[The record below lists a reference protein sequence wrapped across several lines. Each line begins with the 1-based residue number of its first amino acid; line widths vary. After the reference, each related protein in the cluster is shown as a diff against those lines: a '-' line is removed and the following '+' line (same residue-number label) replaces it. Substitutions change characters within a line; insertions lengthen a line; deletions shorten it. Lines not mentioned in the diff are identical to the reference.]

1 MQSNLLPALKRQ
13 LCALLLLLITTTTL
27 YAQQAITGKVISA
40 DDRQPVIGATV
51 KVKGV
56 NRGAVTDAN
65 GSFAISAATTD
76 ELQISFIGYLP
87 TLYPLK
93 GASDVTIALQ
103 PDKKALDEVV
113 VTALGIR
120 KEVKRVGYAVQEV
133 KGADLI
139 KAREPNPINGLTG
152 KVAGLTV
159 GASAELLAAPLVL
172 LRGSNI
178 GLYVVDGVPI
188 NSDTWNISPDD
199 IESYTVL
206 KGVTASALYG
216 SRGLNGAI
224 MITTKKGTK
233 DKRGLSIDFN
243 SSTMFEKGFNAI
255 PAVQD
260 EYGPGDHGKY
270 AFVDGKGNGTNDG
283 DYDVWG
289 PKFEGQLIPQYDS
302 PVDPATGK
310 RTGTPWIARGKNNLQ
325 RFLQTGMLSTNNISV
340 SSHTEKADLRF
351 SLSHSYQKGIVP
363 NTSLNI
369 TNFNISAGYNF
380 SSRLRLDAYMNYNR
394 QYSNNFPDVTYGP
407 NSIIYNTLIWAG
419 ADWSMDDMRNYWQP
433 GKEGIQSIY
442 AEYQRYHNPWFM
454 TYEWLRGHYKT
465 DINGYAKLNYKIT
478 DKLELLARTQITSYD
493 LMRNEKVPYSAHPY
507 GREEGKGDYREDKR
521 TLFENNTDVLLSYT
535 NMFPHKI
542 GVHASV
548 GGNARSYRFN
558 SSYVSTNY
566 LNAPGWY
573 GFGNSRDPLFATN
586 FQAPMLVLSA
596 YGYVDIDLGKYATIS
611 LTDRVDKASNLPIR
625 NNVYSYPSVALS
637 TVVSDY
643 VQLPSVISFLKL
655 RGSYANVKGGFT
667 QATIGATPLATYPL
681 GYGTEYQSSYDGPVY
696 NTASYNVAPVYQN
709 QAGAYISQTIANPD
723 LKPFATKVFETGMD
737 IRFLK
742 NRIGV
747 DATYFTSQNGPQIY
761 DVIISSATGYAK
773 NRINGVNTRKTGYE
787 VSLNGSPL
795 RNPNGLNWNIT
806 ANWSTY
812 QEKYVSI
819 YGNETKLNAFVGV
832 GDRVDKIYGSTF
844 VKTPDGQII
853 NDGSGRPIMNP
864 TQQFL
869 GNASADWV
877 WGVNNNFSY
886 KGISLSFQFD
896 GRVGGNMIDYIQQ
909 QTFRGGRNILTT
921 QGAMGEARYQDYK
934 GVKSYQGEG
943 VVVSNNVPI
952 QYDNNGNVTNYDKLQ
967 YAPNTTKSFLQDYI
981 SVYYKTNEANVISKT
996 FAKLREVTIGYAL
1009 SPALLKGTFIRGANI
1024 SFVGRNLLYF
1034 AKNKDVDLDQYPGA
1048 DQGASTL
1055 QTPTTKRYGFNLNLT
1070 F

>member
-1 MQSNLLPALKRQ
+1 MQSNLHQALKRQ
-13 LCALLLLLITTTTL
+13 LCVLLLLLLTTTSL
-27 YAQQAITGKVISA
+27 YAQQAITGKVISG
-40 DDRQPVIGATV
+40 DDRQPVIGATI
-51 KVKGV
+51 KVKGA

-65 GSFAISAATTD
+65 GSFAISAASTD
-76 ELQISFIGYLP
+76 ILQITFIGFLP
-87 TLYPLK
+87 ELYPLK
-93 GASDVTIALQ
+93 GATDVTITLQ

-139 KAREPNPINGLTG
+139 KAREPNPINGLVG

-172 LRGSNI
+172 LRGNKI

-188 NSDTWNISPDD
+188 NSDTWNIAPDD

-255 PAVQD
+255 PKVQD

-283 DYDVWG
+283 DYDIWG

-302 PVDPATGK
+302 PVDPVTGV

-325 RFLQTGMLSTNNISV
+325 RFLQTGMLSTNNIAV

-433 GKEGIQSIY
+433 GKEGIQSVY

-465 DINGYAKLNYKIT
+465 DINGYAKLNYKIS

-521 TLFENNTDVLLSYT
+521 SMFENNTDVLLSYT

-542 GVHASV
+542 GIHASV
-548 GGNARSYRFN
+548 GGNARSYKYN

-586 FQAPMLVLSA
+586 YQAPMLVLSA

-611 LTDRVDKASNLPIR
+611 LTDRIDKASNLPIQ

-643 VQLPSVISFLKL
+643 VNLPAPISFLKL

-667 QATIGATPLATYPL
+667 QATIGATPLASYPL
-681 GYGTEYQSSYDGPVY
+681 GYGMEYQSSYDGPIY
-696 NTASYNVAPVYQN
+696 NTPFYNVTPVYQN

-742 NRIGV
+742 NRIGI

-761 DVIISSATGYAK
+761 DVIISSASGYAK

-787 VSLNGSPL
+787 LSLNGAPL
-795 RNPNGLNWNIT
+795 RNPNGLNWNVT
-806 ANWSTY
+806 ANWSTF
-812 QEKYVSI
+812 QEKYTSI

-832 GDRVDKIYGSTF
+832 GDRVDKIYGSKF
-844 VKTPDGQII
+844 VRANDGQII
-853 NDGSGRPIMNP
+853 NGADGRPIVNP

-869 GNASADWV
+869 GYASPDWV
-877 WGVNNNFSY
+877 WGINNSFSY

-896 GRVGGNMIDYIQQ
+896 GRVGGSMIDYIQQ

-921 QGAMGEARYQDYK
+921 EGAMGEARLQDYK
-934 GVKSYQGEG
+934 GVKSYLGDG
-943 VVVSNNVPI
+943 VVVNNNVPI

-967 YAPNTTKSFLQDYI
+967 YAPNTTKAFLQDYI

-1009 SPALLKGTFIRGANI
+1009 PQTMLKGTFIRGASI

-1034 AKNKDVDLDQYPGA
+1034 AKNKDVDVDQYPGA
-1048 DQGASTL
+1048 DQGSSTL
-1055 QTPTTKRYGFNLNLT
+1055 QTPTTKRYGFNLNVT

>member
-1 MQSNLLPALKRQ
+1 MQSNLHRALKRQ
-13 LCALLLLLITTTTL
+13 LCAFLLLLFATTSL
-27 YAQQAITGKVISA
+27 FAQQAITGKVISG
-40 DDRQPVIGATV
+40 DDNQPIIGATI
-51 KVKGV
+51 KVKGAS
-56 NRGAVTDAN
+56 RGAITDAAGN
-65 GSFAISAATTD
+65 FAISAANTD
-76 ELQISFIGYLP
+76 ILQISFIGFLP
-87 TLYPLK
+87 QLYPLK
-93 GASDVTIALQ
+93 GATDVTITLQ

-120 KEVKRVGYAVQEV
+120 KEVKRVGYSVQEV
-133 KGADLI
+133 KGADLV
-139 KAREPNPINGLTG
+139 KAREPNPINGLVG

-159 GASAELLAAPLVL
+159 GASAELLSAPLVL
-172 LRGSNI
+172 LRGNNI

-188 NSDTWNISPDD
+188 NSDTWNIAPDD

-255 PAVQD
+255 PKVQD

-270 AFVDGKGNGTNDG
+270 AFVDGKGGGTNDG
-283 DYDVWG
+283 DYDIWG

-302 PVDPATGK
+302 PVDPVTGK
-310 RTGTPWIARGKNNLQ
+310 RSGTPWIARGKNNLQ
-325 RFLQTGMLSTNNISV
+325 RFLQTGMLSTNNIAV
-340 SSHTEKADLRF
+340 ASHTDKADLRF
-351 SLSHSYQKGIVP
+351 SLSHSYQKGLVP

-407 NSIIYNTLIWAG
+407 NSLIYNTLIWAG

-465 DINGYAKLNYKIT
+465 DINGYAKLNYKIN
-478 DKLELLARTQITSYD
+478 DKLDLLVRTQISSYD
-493 LMRNEKVPYSAHPY
+493 MMRNEKVPYSAHPY

-521 TLFENNTDVLLSYT
+521 TLFENNTDVLLTYT
-535 NMFPHKI
+535 NVFPHKI

-548 GGNARSYRFN
+548 GGNTRSYKYN

-573 GFGNSRDPLFATN
+573 GFGNTRDPLFATN
-586 FQAPMLVLSA
+586 YQAPMLVLSA
-596 YGYVDIDLGKYATIS
+596 YGYVDVDLGKYATVS
-611 LTDRVDKASNLPIR
+611 FTNRVDKASNLPPQ
-625 NNVYSYPSVALS
+625 NNVYSYPSVAIS
-637 TVVSDY
+637 SVVSDY
-643 VQLPSVISFLKL
+643 IDLPTPISFLKL

-667 QATIGATPLATYPL
+667 AKTIGATPLAVYPL
-681 GYGTEYQSSYDGPVY
+681 GYGAEYQSAYDGPIY
-696 NTASYNVAPVYQN
+696 NTPFYNVTPVYQN
-709 QAGAYISQTIANPD
+709 QAGAYLSQTIANPD
-723 LKPFATKVFETGMD
+723 LKPFATKVFEVGAD
-737 IRFLK
+737 VRFLK
-742 NRIGV
+742 NRIGI
-747 DATYFTSQNGPQIY
+747 DGTYFTSQNGPQIY
-761 DVIISSATGYAK
+761 DVIISSASGYAK
-773 NRINGVNTRKTGYE
+773 NRINGVNTKKTGYE
-787 VSLNGSPL
+787 FTLTGSPF
-795 RNPNGLNWNIT
+795 RNPNGFNWNIS
-806 ANWSTY
+806 ANWSTFT
-812 QEKYVSI
+812 EKYVKISDT
-819 YGNETKLNAFVGV
+819 ETKLNAFVGV
-832 GDRVDKIYGSTF
+832 GDRVDKFYGTTF
-844 VKTPDGQII
+844 SRTSDGKII
-853 NDGSGRPIMNP
+853 NGPDGRPINSP

-869 GNASADWV
+869 GYASPDWV
-877 WGVNNNFSY
+877 WGVNNSFSY
-886 KGISLSFQFD
+886 KGVSLSFQFD
-896 GRVGGNMIDYIQQ
+896 GRVGGSMIDYIQQ

-934 GVKSYQGEG
+934 GVKSYLGEG
-943 VVVSNNVPI
+943 VQVSNNMAI
-952 QYDNNGNVTNYDKLQ
+952 QYDNNGNITNYDKLQ
-967 YAPNTTKSFLQDYI
+967 FSPNNTKAYLQDYI

-1009 SPALLKGTFIRGANI
+1009 PANLLKGTFIRGANV

-1034 AKNKDVDLDQYPGA
+1034 AKNKDVDVDQYPGA
-1048 DQGASTL
+1048 DQGSSTL
-1055 QTPTTKRYGFNLNLT
+1055 QTPTTKRYGFNLNIS

>member
-1 MQSNLLPALKRQ
+1 MQSNLLRTLKRQ
-13 LCALLLLLITTTTL
+13 LRALLLLLFTTSTL
-27 YAQQAITGKVISA
+27 YAQQAITGKVISG
-40 DDRQPVIGATV
+40 DDRQPVIGATI
-51 KVKGV
+51 KVKGA
-56 NRGAVTDAN
+56 NRGAVTDAT
-65 GSFAISAATTD
+65 GSFAISAASTD
-76 ELQISFIGYLP
+76 ILQITFIGFLP
-87 TLYPLK
+87 ELYPLK
-93 GASDVTIALQ
+93 GATDVTITLQ

-139 KAREPNPINGLTG
+139 KAREPNPINGLVG

-172 LRGSNI
+172 LRGNNI

-188 NSDTWNISPDD
+188 NSDTWNIAPDD

-255 PAVQD
+255 PKVQD

-283 DYDVWG
+283 DYDIWG
-289 PKFEGQLIPQYDS
+289 PKFEGQSIPQYDS
-302 PVDPATGK
+302 PVDPVTGV

-325 RFLQTGMLSTNNISV
+325 RFLQTGMLSTNNIAV

-433 GKEGIQSIY
+433 GKEGIQSVY

-465 DINGYAKLNYKIT
+465 DINGYAKLNYKIS

-521 TLFENNTDVLLSYT
+521 SMFENNTDVLLSYT

-542 GVHASV
+542 GIHASV
-548 GGNARSYRFN
+548 GGNARSYKYN

-586 FQAPMLVLSA
+586 YQAPMLVLSA

-611 LTDRVDKASNLPIR
+611 LTDRIDKASNLPIQ

-643 VQLPSVISFLKL
+643 VDLPAPISFLKL

-667 QATIGATPLATYPL
+667 QATIGATPLASYPL
-681 GYGTEYQSSYDGPVY
+681 GYGMEYQSSYDGPIY
-696 NTASYNVAPVYQN
+696 NTPFYNVTPVYQN

-742 NRIGV
+742 NRIGI

-761 DVIISSATGYAK
+761 DVIISSASGYAK

-787 VSLNGSPL
+787 LSLNGSPL
-795 RNPNGLNWNIT
+795 RNPNGLNWNVT
-806 ANWSTY
+806 ANWSTF
-812 QEKYVSI
+812 QEKYTSI

-832 GDRVDKIYGSTF
+832 GDRVDKIYGTKF
-844 VKTPDGQII
+844 VRANDGQII
-853 NDGSGRPIMNP
+853 NGADGRPIVNP

-869 GNASADWV
+869 GYASPDWV
-877 WGVNNNFSY
+877 WGINNSFSY

-896 GRVGGNMIDYIQQ
+896 GRVGGSMIDYIQQ

-921 QGAMGEARYQDYK
+921 QGAMGEARFQDYK
-934 GVKSYQGEG
+934 GVKSYLGEG
-943 VVVSNNVPI
+943 VVVNNNVPI

-967 YAPNTTKSFLQDYI
+967 YAPNTTKAFLQDYI

-1009 SPALLKGTFIRGANI
+1009 PQTMLKGTFIRGASV

-1034 AKNKDVDLDQYPGA
+1034 AKNKDVDVDQYPGA
-1048 DQGASTL
+1048 DQGSSTL
-1055 QTPTTKRYGFNLNLT
+1055 QTPTTKRYGFNLNVT

>member
-1 MQSNLLPALKRQ
+1 MQSNLHRALKRQ
-13 LCALLLLLITTTTL
+13 LCALLLLLLTSSSL
-27 YAQQAITGKVISA
+27 YAQQAITGKVISG
-40 DDRQPVIGATV
+40 DDRQPVIGATI
-51 KVKGV
+51 KVKGA
-56 NRGAVTDAN
+56 NRGAVTDAT
-65 GSFAISAATTD
+65 GSFAISAAGTD
-76 ELQISFIGYLP
+76 ILQITFIGFLP
-87 TLYPLK
+87 ELYPLK
-93 GASDVTIALQ
+93 GATDVTITLQ

-120 KEVKRVGYAVQEV
+120 KEVKRVGYSVQEV

-139 KAREPNPINGLTG
+139 KAREPNPINGLVG

-172 LRGSNI
+172 LRGNNI

-188 NSDTWNISPDD
+188 NSDTWNIAPDD

-255 PAVQD
+255 PKVQD

-302 PVDPATGK
+302 PVDPTTGV

-325 RFLQTGMLSTNNISV
+325 RFLQTGMLSTNNIAV

-433 GKEGIQSIY
+433 GKEGIQSVY

-507 GREEGKGDYREDKR
+507 GMEEGKGNYREDKR
-521 TLFENNTDVLLSYT
+521 SMFENNTDVLLSYT
-535 NMFPHKI
+535 NIFPHKI

-548 GGNARSYRFN
+548 GGNARSYKYN
-558 SSYVSTNY
+558 SSFVSTNY

-573 GFGNSRDPLFATN
+573 GFANSRDPLFATN
-586 FQAPMLVLSA
+586 YQAPMLVLSA

-611 LTDRVDKASNLPIR
+611 LTDRIDKASNLPIQ

-643 VQLPSVISFLKL
+643 VNMPAPISFLKI

-681 GYGTEYQSSYDGPVY
+681 GYGMEYQSSYDGPIY
-696 NTASYNVAPVYQN
+696 NTPFYNVTPVYQN

-742 NRIGV
+742 NRIGI

-761 DVIISSATGYAK
+761 DVIISNATGYAK

-787 VSLNGSPL
+787 LSLNGSPL

-806 ANWSTY
+806 ANWSTF
-812 QEKYVSI
+812 QEKYTSI

-832 GDRVDKIYGSTF
+832 GDRVDKIYGSKF
-844 VKTPDGQII
+844 VRANDGQII
-853 NDGSGRPIMNP
+853 NGSDGRPIVNP

-869 GNASADWV
+869 GYASPDWV
-877 WGVNNNFSY
+877 WGINNSFSY

-896 GRVGGNMIDYIQQ
+896 GRVGGSMIDYIQQ

-934 GVKSYQGEG
+934 GVKSYLGEG

-967 YAPNTTKSFLQDYI
+967 YAPNTTKAFLQDYI

-1009 SPALLKGTFIRGANI
+1009 PQTILKGTFIRGASL

-1034 AKNKDVDLDQYPGA
+1034 AKNKDVDVDQYPGA
-1048 DQGASTL
+1048 DQGSSTL
-1055 QTPTTKRYGFNLNLT
+1055 QTPTTKRYGFNLNVT

>member
-1 MQSNLLPALKRQ
+1 M
-13 LCALLLLLITTTTL
+13 LLLLLIVTSVR
-27 YAQQAITGKVISA
+27 AQQAVTGKVISG
-40 DDRQPVIGATV
+40 DDNQPVIGATV
-51 KVKGV
+51 KVKGA

-65 GSFAISAATTD
+65 GGFSISAAGTD
-76 ELQISFIGYLP
+76 VLQVSFIGFLSAQ
-87 TLYPLK
+87 YPVK
-93 GASDVTIALQ
+93 NATNITITLQ

-139 KAREPNPINGLTG
+139 KAREPNPINGLVG

-172 LRGSNI
+172 LRGNNI
-178 GLYVVDGVPI
+178 NLYVVDGVPI

-206 KGVTASALYG
+206 KGATASALYG

-233 DKRGLSIDFN
+233 DNRGLSIEFN
-243 SSTMFEKGFNAI
+243 SSTMFEKGFNAL
-255 PAVQD
+255 PKVQD

-270 AFVDGKGNGTNDG
+270 AFGDGKGGGVNDA
-283 DYDVWG
+283 DYDIWG
-289 PKFEGQLIPQYDS
+289 PKFEGQAIPQYDS

-325 RFLQTGMLSTNNISV
+325 RFLQTGMLSTNNIAV

-351 SLSHSYQKGIVP
+351 SLSNSYQKGIVP

-394 QYSNNFPDVTYGP
+394 QSSNNFPDVTYGP

-478 DKLELLARTQITSYD
+478 DKLELLARTQVTTYD
-493 LMRNEKVPYSAHPY
+493 MMRNEKMPFSAHPY

-521 TLFENNTDVLLSYT
+521 SMYENNTDVLLSYT
-535 NMFPHKI
+535 NVFPHKI

-548 GGNARSYRFN
+548 GGNARSYKYN

-586 FQAPMLVLSA
+586 YQASMLVLST
-596 YGYVDIDLGKYATIS
+596 YGYVDVDLGKYATIS
-611 LTDRVDKASNLPIR
+611 LTDRLDKSSNLPTI
-625 NNVYSYPSVALS
+625 NNTYSYPSVSVS

-643 VQLPSVISFLKL
+643 VHLPEAISFLKF

-681 GYGTEYQSSYDGPVY
+681 GYGNEYQSAYDGPIYNSAVY
-696 NTASYNVAPVYQN
+696 NVTPVYLN
-709 QAGAYISQTIANPD
+709 QAGAFYTQTIANPD
-723 LKPFATKVFETGMD
+723 LKPFASKVTEAGLD

-761 DVIISSATGYAK
+761 EVVIANSTGYAK
-773 NRINGVNTRKTGYE
+773 NRINGVYTRKTGYE
-787 VSLNGSPL
+787 VSLTGSPL
-795 RNPNGLNWNIT
+795 KNPNGLNWNIM

-812 QEKYVSI
+812 QAKYTKI
-819 YGNETKLNAFVGV
+819 YDGENKLNAYVGV
-832 GDRVDKIYGSTF
+832 GDRVDKIYGTKF
-844 VKTPDGQII
+844 VRTPDGQII
-853 NDGSGRPIMNP
+853 NGSDGRPVVNP

-877 WGVNNNFSY
+877 WGINNNFSY

-896 GRVGGNMIDYIQQ
+896 GRVGGSMIDYIQQ

-921 QGAMGEARYQDYK
+921 QGAMGDARYQDYK
-934 GVKSYQGEG
+934 GVKSWLGEG
-943 VVVSNNVPI
+943 VVVSNNTPI
-952 QYDNNGNVTNYDKLQ
+952 QYDNNGNVTNADKLQ
-967 YAPNTTKSFLQDYI
+967 YAPNTTKTFLQDYI
-981 SVYYKTNEANVISKT
+981 SVYYKANEANVISKT

-1009 SPALLKGTFIRGANI
+1009 PQTLLKGTFIRSANI

-1034 AKNKDVDLDQYPGA
+1034 AKNKDVDLDQYPGP
-1048 DQGASTL
+1048 DQGSSTL

>member
-1 MQSNLLPALKRQ
+1 MQSNLLRTLKRQ
-13 LCALLLLLITTTTL
+13 LRALLLLLFTTSTL
-27 YAQQAITGKVISA
+27 YAQQAITGKVISG
-40 DDRQPVIGATV
+40 DDRQPVIGATI
-51 KVKGV
+51 KVKGA
-56 NRGAVTDAN
+56 NRGAVTDAT
-65 GSFAISAATTD
+65 GSFAISATSTD
-76 ELQISFIGYLP
+76 ILQITFIGFLP
-87 TLYPLK
+87 ELYPLK
-93 GASDVTIALQ
+93 GATDVTITLQ

-139 KAREPNPINGLTG
+139 KAREPNPINGLVG

-172 LRGSNI
+172 LRGNKI

-188 NSDTWNISPDD
+188 NSDTWNIAPDD

-255 PAVQD
+255 PKVQD

-302 PVDPATGK
+302 PVDPVTGV

-325 RFLQTGMLSTNNISV
+325 RFLQTGMLSTNNIAV

-433 GKEGIQSIY
+433 GKEGIQSVY

-465 DINGYAKLNYKIT
+465 DINGYAKLNYKIS

-521 TLFENNTDVLLSYT
+521 SMFENNTDVLLSYT

-542 GVHASV
+542 GIHASV
-548 GGNARSYRFN
+548 GGNARSYKYN

-586 FQAPMLVLSA
+586 YQAPMLVLSA

-611 LTDRVDKASNLPIR
+611 LTDRIDKASNLPIQ

-643 VQLPSVISFLKL
+643 VNLPAPISFLKL

-681 GYGTEYQSSYDGPVY
+681 GYGSEYQSSYDGPIY
-696 NTASYNVAPVYQN
+696 NTPFYNVTPVYQN

-742 NRIGV
+742 NRIGI

-761 DVIISSATGYAK
+761 DVIISSASGYAK

-787 VSLNGSPL
+787 LSLNGSPL
-795 RNPNGLNWNIT
+795 RNPNGLNWNVT
-806 ANWSTY
+806 ANWSTF
-812 QEKYVSI
+812 QEKYTSI

-832 GDRVDKIYGSTF
+832 GDRVDKIYGTKF
-844 VKTPDGQII
+844 VRANDGQII
-853 NDGSGRPIMNP
+853 NGADGRPIVNP

-869 GNASADWV
+869 GYASPDWV
-877 WGVNNNFSY
+877 WGINNSLSY

-896 GRVGGNMIDYIQQ
+896 GRVGGSMVDYIQQ

-921 QGAMGEARYQDYK
+921 EGAMGEARFQDYK
-934 GVKSYQGEG
+934 GVKSYLGEG
-943 VVVSNNVPI
+943 VVVNNNVPI

-967 YAPNTTKSFLQDYI
+967 YGPNTTKAFLQDYI

-1009 SPALLKGTFIRGANI
+1009 PQTMLKGTFIRGASL

-1034 AKNKDVDLDQYPGA
+1034 AKNKDVDVDQYPGA
-1048 DQGASTL
+1048 DQGSSTL
-1055 QTPTTKRYGFNLNLT
+1055 QTPTTKRYGFNLNVT

>member
-1 MQSNLLPALKRQ
+1 MQSNLHRALKRQ
-13 LCALLLLLITTTTL
+13 LCALILLLSITTTL
-27 YAQQAITGKVISA
+27 YAQQAITGKVISG

-51 KVKGV
+51 KVKGA
-56 NRGAVTDAN
+56 NRGAVTDAT
-65 GSFAISAATTD
+65 GSFAISAASTD
-76 ELQISFIGYLP
+76 VLQISFIGFLP
-87 TLYPLK
+87 ELYPLK
-93 GASDVTIALQ
+93 GATDVTITLQ

-120 KEVKRVGYAVQEV
+120 KEVKRVGYSVQEI

-139 KAREPNPINGLTG
+139 KAREPNPINGLVG

-159 GASAELLAAPLVL
+159 GASAELLSAPLVL
-172 LRGSNI
+172 LRGNNI

-188 NSDTWNISPDD
+188 NSDTWNIAPDD

-255 PAVQD
+255 PKVQD

-289 PKFEGQLIPQYDS
+289 PKFEGQPIPQYDS
-302 PVDPATGK
+302 PVDPTTGV
-310 RTGTPWIARGKNNLQ
+310 RAGTPWIARGKNNLQ
-325 RFLQTGMLSTNNISV
+325 RFLQTGMLSTNNIAV

-465 DINGYAKLNYKIT
+465 DINGYAKLNYKIN

-493 LMRNEKVPYSAHPY
+493 LMRNEKVPFSAHPY

-521 TLFENNTDVLLSYT
+521 SMFENNTDVLLSYT
-535 NMFPHKI
+535 NMFPRKI
-542 GVHASV
+542 GIHASV
-548 GGNARSYRFN
+548 GGNARSYKYN

-573 GFGNSRDPLFATN
+573 GFGNTRDPLFATN
-586 FQAPMLVLSA
+586 YQAPMLVLSA

-611 LTDRVDKASNLPIR
+611 LTDRIDKASNLPIQ

-643 VQLPSVISFLKL
+643 VDLPAAISFLKL

-667 QATIGATPLATYPL
+667 QATIGATPLASYPL
-681 GYGTEYQSSYDGPVY
+681 GYGSEYQSSYDGPIY
-696 NTASYNVAPVYQN
+696 NTPFYNVTPVYQN
-709 QAGAYISQTIANPD
+709 QAGATLSQTIANPD

-742 NRIGV
+742 NRIGI
-747 DATYFTSQNGPQIY
+747 DATYFTSKNGPQIY
-761 DVIISSATGYAK
+761 DVIISSTTGFAK

-787 VSLNGSPL
+787 ISLNGSPL
-795 RNPNGLNWNIT
+795 RNPNGLNWNVT
-806 ANWSTY
+806 ANWSTF

-819 YGNETKLNAFVGV
+819 YGNETKLNAYVGV
-832 GDRVDKIYGSTF
+832 GDRVDKIYGTKF
-844 VKTPDGQII
+844 VRAADGQII
-853 NDGSGRPIMNP
+853 NGSDGRPIVNP

-877 WGVNNNFSY
+877 WGINNNFSY

-896 GRVGGNMIDYIQQ
+896 GRVGGSMIDYIQQ

-921 QGAMGEARYQDYK
+921 EGAMGEARYQDYK
-934 GVKSYQGEG
+934 GVKSYQGQG
-943 VVVSNNVPI
+943 VVVSNNVAI

-967 YAPNTTKSFLQDYI
+967 YAPNNTKAFLQDYI

-1009 SPALLKGTFIRGANI
+1009 PQTLLKGTFIRAASI

-1048 DQGASTL
+1048 DQGSSTL
-1055 QTPTTKRYGFNLNLT
+1055 QTPTTKRYGFNLNVS

>member
-1 MQSNLLPALKRQ
+1 MQSNLHRALKRQ
-13 LCALLLLLITTTTL
+13 LCALFVLLFTTASL
-27 YAQQAITGKVISA
+27 YAQQAITGKVISG
-40 DDRQPVIGATV
+40 DDHQPVIGATV
-51 KVKGV
+51 KVKGA
-56 NRGAVTDAN
+56 NRGAVTDAT
-65 GSFAISAATTD
+65 GSFAISAAGTD
-76 ELQISFIGYLP
+76 ALQISFIGFLSQ
-87 TLYPLK
+87 LYPLK
-93 GASDVTIALQ
+93 GATDVTITLQ

-139 KAREPNPINGLTG
+139 KAREPNPINGLAG

-159 GASAELLAAPLVL
+159 GASAELLSAPLVL
-172 LRGSNI
+172 LRGNNI

-255 PAVQD
+255 PKVQD

-325 RFLQTGMLSTNNISV
+325 RFLQTGMLSTNNIAV

-433 GKEGIQSIY
+433 GKEGIQSVY

-465 DINGYAKLNYKIT
+465 DINGYAKLNYKIS

-521 TLFENNTDVLLSYT
+521 SLFENNTDVLLSYT
-535 NMFPHKI
+535 NVFPHKI
-542 GVHASV
+542 GIHASV
-548 GGNARSYRFN
+548 GGNARSYKYN
-558 SSYVSTNY
+558 SSYVSTGY

-573 GFGNSRDPLFATN
+573 GFANSRDPLFATN
-586 FQAPMLVLSA
+586 YQAPMLVLSA

-611 LTDRVDKASNLPIR
+611 LTDRIDKASNLPTR

-643 VQLPSVISFLKL
+643 VNLPAAISFLKL

-667 QATIGATPLATYPL
+667 QATIGATPLASYPL
-681 GYGTEYQSSYDGPVY
+681 GYGSEYQSAYDGPIY
-696 NTASYNVAPVYQN
+696 NTQFYNVAPVYQN
-709 QAGAYISQTIANPD
+709 QAAAYLSQTIANPD
-723 LKPFATKVFETGMD
+723 LKPFATKVFETGID

-742 NRIGV
+742 NRIGI
-747 DATYFTSQNGPQIY
+747 DGTYFTSQNGPQIY
-761 DVIISSATGYAK
+761 DVIIPSSTGYAK

-806 ANWSTY
+806 ANWSTF
-812 QEKYVSI
+812 QEKYISI
-819 YGNETKLNAFVGV
+819 YGNETKLNAYVGV
-832 GDRVDKIYGSTF
+832 GDRVDKIYGSKF
-844 VKTPDGQII
+844 VRSNDGQII
-853 NDGSGRPIMNP
+853 NGPDGRPIVNAV
-864 TQQFL
+864 QQFL

-877 WGVNNNFSY
+877 WGINNNFSY

-921 QGAMGEARYQDYK
+921 QGAMGEARFQDYK

-943 VVVSNNVPI
+943 VVVSNNVAI

-1009 SPALLKGTFIRGANI
+1009 PQTLLNGTFIRSANI

-1048 DQGASTL
+1048 DQGSSTL
-1055 QTPTTKRYGFNLNLT
+1055 QTPTTKRYGFNLNVT

>member
-1 MQSNLLPALKRQ
+1 MQSNLHRALKRQ
-13 LCALLLLLITTTTL
+13 LCALLLLLLTTSSL
-27 YAQQAITGKVISA
+27 YAQQAITGKVISG
-40 DDRQPVIGATV
+40 DDRQPVIGATI
-51 KVKGV
+51 KVKGA
-56 NRGAVTDAN
+56 NRGAVTDAT
-65 GSFAISAATTD
+65 GSFAISAAGTD
-76 ELQISFIGYLP
+76 ILQITFIGFLP
-87 TLYPLK
+87 ELYPLK
-93 GASDVTIALQ
+93 GATDVTITLQ

-120 KEVKRVGYAVQEV
+120 KEVKRVGYSVQEV

-139 KAREPNPINGLTG
+139 KAREPNPINGLVG

-172 LRGSNI
+172 LRGNNI

-188 NSDTWNISPDD
+188 NSDTWNIAPDD

-255 PAVQD
+255 PKVQD

-302 PVDPATGK
+302 PVDPVTGK

-325 RFLQTGMLSTNNISV
+325 RFLQTGMLSTNNIAV

-433 GKEGIQSIY
+433 GKEGIQSVY

-521 TLFENNTDVLLSYT
+521 SMFENNTDVLLSYT
-535 NMFPHKI
+535 NIFPHKI
-542 GVHASV
+542 GIHASV
-548 GGNARSYRFN
+548 GGNARSYKFN

-586 FQAPMLVLSA
+586 YQAPMLVLSA
-596 YGYVDIDLGKYATIS
+596 YGYVDIDLGKYATVS
-611 LTDRVDKASNLPIR
+611 LTDRIDKASNLPVQ

-643 VQLPSVISFLKL
+643 VNLPAPISFLKL

-681 GYGTEYQSSYDGPVY
+681 GYGMEYQSSYDGPIY
-696 NTASYNVAPVYQN
+696 NTPFYNVTPVYQN

-742 NRIGV
+742 NRIGI

-761 DVIISSATGYAK
+761 DVIISNATGYAK

-787 VSLNGSPL
+787 LSLNGSPL

-806 ANWSTY
+806 ANWSTF
-812 QEKYVSI
+812 QEKYTSI

-832 GDRVDKIYGSTF
+832 GDRVDKIYGSKF
-844 VKTPDGQII
+844 VRANDGQII
-853 NDGSGRPIMNP
+853 NGSDGRPIVNP

-869 GNASADWV
+869 GYASPDWV
-877 WGVNNNFSY
+877 WGINNSFSY

-896 GRVGGNMIDYIQQ
+896 GRVGGSMIDYIQQ

-921 QGAMGEARYQDYK
+921 QGAMGDARYQDYK
-934 GVKSYQGEG
+934 GVKSYLGEG

-967 YAPNTTKSFLQDYI
+967 YAPNTTKAFLQDYI

-1009 SPALLKGTFIRGANI
+1009 PQTMLKGTFIRGASL

-1034 AKNKDVDLDQYPGA
+1034 AKNKDVDVDQYPGA
-1048 DQGASTL
+1048 DQGSSTL
-1055 QTPTTKRYGFNLNLT
+1055 QTPTTKRYGFNLNVT

>member
-1 MQSNLLPALKRQ
+1 MQSNLHRALKRQ
-13 LCALLLLLITTTTL
+13 LCAMLLLLFITL
-27 YAQQAITGKVISA
+27 SVHAQQAITGKVIA
-40 DDRQPVIGATV
+40 GDDRQPVIGATV
-51 KVKGV
+51 KVKGA
-56 NRGAVTDAN
+56 NRGAVTDAT
-65 GSFAISAATTD
+65 GSFAISAASTD
-76 ELQISFIGYLP
+76 ILQVSFIGFLP
-87 TLYPLK
+87 EQYALK
-93 GASDVTIALQ
+93 GASDVTIILQ

-120 KEVKRVGYAVQEV
+120 KEVKRVGYSVQEV

-139 KAREPNPINGLTG
+139 KAREPNPVNGLVG

-159 GASAELLAAPLVL
+159 GASAELLSAPLVL
-172 LRGSNI
+172 LRGNNI

-255 PAVQD
+255 PKVQD

-270 AFVDGKGNGTNDG
+270 AFVDGKGGGTNDG

-325 RFLQTGMLSTNNISV
+325 RFLQTGMLSTNNIAV

-380 SSRLRLDAYMNYNR
+380 NSRLRLDAYMNYNR

-465 DINGYAKLNYKIT
+465 DVNGYAKLNYKFS
-478 DKLELLARTQITSYD
+478 DKLELLARTQITTYD
-493 LMRNEKVPYSAHPY
+493 LMRNEKVPFSAHPY

-521 TLFENNTDVLLSYT
+521 SMFENNTDVLLSYT
-535 NMFPHKI
+535 NTFPNKI
-542 GVHASV
+542 GIHASV
-548 GGNARSYRFN
+548 GGNARSYQYN
-558 SSYVSTNY
+558 SSYVSTGY

-573 GFGNSRDPLFATN
+573 GFANSRDPLFATN
-586 FQAPMLVLSA
+586 YYAPMLVLSA
-596 YGYVDIDLGKYATIS
+596 YGYIDIDLGKYATIS
-611 LTDRVDKASNLPIR
+611 LTDRIDKASNLPTQ
-625 NNVYSYPSVALS
+625 NNVYSYPSVAVS
-637 TVVSDY
+637 TVLSDY
-643 VQLPSVISFLKL
+643 IHLPEVVSFLKL

-681 GYGTEYQSSYDGPVY
+681 GYGSEYQSSYDGPIY
-696 NTASYNVAPVYQN
+696 NTSFYNVAPVYQN

-723 LKPFATKVFETGMD
+723 LKPFASKVVETGVD

-742 NRIGV
+742 NRIGI
-747 DATYFTSQNGPQIY
+747 DGTYFTSQNGPQIY
-761 DVIISSATGYAK
+761 DVIIPSSTGYAK

-787 VSLNGSPL
+787 VTLNGSPL
-795 RNPNGLNWNIT
+795 RNPNGLNWNVT
-806 ANWSTY
+806 ANWSTF
-812 QEKYVSI
+812 QEKYTKI
-819 YGNETKLNAFVGV
+819 YDGEDKLNAFVGV
-832 GDRVDKIYGSTF
+832 GDRVDKIYGTKF
-844 VKTPDGQII
+844 VRAADGQII
-853 NDGSGRPIMNP
+853 NGTDGRPVVNP

-877 WGVNNNFSY
+877 WGINNSFSY
-886 KGISLSFQFD
+886 KGVSLSFQFD

-921 QGAMGEARYQDYK
+921 EGAMGEARYQDYK
-934 GVKSYQGEG
+934 GVKSYLGQG
-943 VVVSNNVPI
+943 VVINNNVPI

-967 YAPNTTKSFLQDYI
+967 YEANTTKTFLQDYI
-981 SVYYKTNEANVISKT
+981 SVYYRTNEANLISKT

-1009 SPALLKGTFIRGANI
+1009 PQTILRGSFIRSANI

-1048 DQGASTL
+1048 DQGSSTL
-1055 QTPTTKRYGFNLNLT
+1055 QTPTTKRYGFNINLS